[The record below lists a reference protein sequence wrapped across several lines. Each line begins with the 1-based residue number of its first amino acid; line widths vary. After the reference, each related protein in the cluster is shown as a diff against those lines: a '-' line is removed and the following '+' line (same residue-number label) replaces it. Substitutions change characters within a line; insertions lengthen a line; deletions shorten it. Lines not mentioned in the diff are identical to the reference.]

1 MHQEFSMSSLQNVSA
16 LLLTPVHVAIYV
28 LFIAALFESGRL
40 VIQWSMRF
48 GKRAVLRAPRSISGG
63 TAAAGYPI
71 LAIAAAR
78 PDSSID
84 DLDLEAMRRLELIR
98 IATRITPMLGL
109 IATLI
114 PMGPALVALTK
125 NDVSQMSDLL
135 RSAFSAVVLALAAA
149 TLCFWIATVRRRW
162 CAEEV
167 LAVKR
172 EREQARQPSLS
183 PIDRRAA

>member
-1 MHQEFSMSSLQNVSA
+1 MSGLQNVSA
-16 LLLTPVHVAIYV
+16 LLLTPVHIAIYV
-28 LFIAALFESGRL
+28 LFVAALFESGRL
-40 VIQWSMRF
+40 IVQWGLRF
-48 GKRAVLRAPRSISGG
+48 RARSSLRQPDQIRGG
-63 TAAAGYPI
+63 AASAGYPI
-71 LAIAAAR
+71 LAIAVAR

-125 NDVSQMSDLL
+125 NDVSQMSELL

-149 TLCFWIATVRRRW
+149 SLCFWIATVRRRW

-167 LAVKR
+167 LSIKR
-172 EREQARQPSLS
+172 AREQALPAMVAS
-183 PIDRRAA
+183 PADRRAA